1 MKNPKL
7 YSFLVSLNMTQPE
20 AAMLNMTLDARPET
34 KHLTSVTF
42 DEIAEALNFVR
53 EKVPE
58 HFRAGPLFGAN

>member
-1 MKNPKL
+1 
-7 YSFLVSLNMTQPE
+7 MTQPE